1 MREISKLEREKT
13 RGAVRFPR
21 ELLSVL
27 REAQKLREEREGLS
41 SAEFAARRRGLEVR
55 LDALIAEGRHFT
67 DPDNARLAKRLRKQ
81 RKHLLTFL
89 DVEGVEPTNNRAE
102 RALRPAVIVR
112 KTGGCNRT
120 ARGARTH
127 AVLASLLVTTKQHGI
142 ASVSYLREVLLAK
155 EGKLP
160 LPFERSPPVAQPA

>member
-1 MREISKLEREKT
+1 
-13 RGAVRFPR
+13 VRFPR
-21 ELLSVL
+21 ELLAVL
-27 REAQKLREEREGLS
+27 REAQKLREERGKLTPE
-41 SAEFAARRRGLEVR
+41 AFAARRRELEER
-55 LDALIAEGRHFT
+55 LDALIAEGRRFS

-102 RALRPAVIVR
+102 RALRPAVVVR

-127 AVLASLLVTTKQHGI
+127 AVLASLLATAKQHGRNP
-142 ASVSYLREVLLAK
+142 VEYLVELKLSG
-155 EGKLP
+155 EGRVP
-160 LPFERSPPVAQPA
+160 LPFERSPPVAQPT